1 MMRMLKL
8 YAVSVL
14 CSSVVFV
21 ASGLAQTETSQNR
34 SVAPATRVYIGPDG
48 HPHLPLTPDGDIQT
62 DPNVQPQPARAPLGT
77 LGIRATPN
85 FPPCPPNDEA
95 VRQARENVA
104 DKEWPH
110 RMAYVLFF
118 NNMEAVDRAVAEYN
132 DKQEGH
138 KKESNKIDDN
148 QQADNGGQGITLRH
162 DTQLSGLLSDTE
174 EQIVKEIEVDF
185 TRAMKVYHQKQF
197 QAIRRFRLA
206 TNGDM
211 CAPPPQEFADL
222 NREQWA
228 IAEEHITQLRVA
240 LGAASF
246 QKLDKFVRDTWQP
259 RKQQNP
265 GPPSA
270 KK

>member
-1 MMRMLKL
+1 VVRMSKL
-8 YAVSVL
+8 YLASVL
-14 CSSVVFV
+14 CSAVVLV
-21 ASGLAQTETSQNR
+21 SSGLAQTETSQNK
-34 SVAPATRVYIGPDG
+34 SLAPATRVYIGTDG

-62 DPNVQPQPARAPLGT
+62 VPAVQPQPALAPTG
-77 LGIRATPN
+77 GVRGTPN

-118 NNMEAVDRAVAEYN
+118 GNMEGLDRVMAAQSDN
-132 DKQEGH
+132 KGDH
-138 KKESNKIDDN
+138 KKASDKIDASSKKD
-148 QQADNGGQGITLRH
+148 DNGEPEIALRH
-162 DTQLSGLLSDTE
+162 YIQLPGLLSDTE

-185 TRAMKVYHQKQF
+185 TLAMKAYHQKQF
-197 QAIRRFRLA
+197 QAVRKFRLA

-222 NREQWA
+222 NREQWV
-228 IAEEHITQLRVA
+228 IAEDHITQLRVA

-246 QKLDKFVRDTWQP
+246 QKLDKFVRATWEP
-259 RKQQNP
+259 RKQRNSEQ
-265 GPPSA
+265 PSA